1 MKRLIEH
8 IMTASICAFLVFIFA
23 VFFRRPFS
31 EVIVTML
38 LTLAI
43 VLIMLEV
50 GDDDVS

>member
-23 VFFRRPFS
+23 VFFRRS
-31 EVIVTML
+31 L
-38 LTLAI
+38 LVVLVCMIFTFAM

-50 GDDDVS
+50 GDEGE

>member
-8 IMTASICAFLVFIFA
+8 IMTAVICAFWVFIFA

-38 LTLAI
+38 LTFAI

-50 GDDDVS
+50 GDNDVS